1 MKFDWTIGLLALLVY
16 HVFRILCLVFSAW
29 YICHQFNLEL
39 FYWVRS
45 FKPWKSQTGS
55 SPQWDK
61 LSALNIRSFKY
72 NYISATASKSQFS
85 WSLGKSVTNT
95 ASRAKLCAI
104 WTSYDWWILFIYL
117 PPTVLL
123 SKKEDTLKKNCSA
136 RHLSLFSSS
145 SLGLTFASCSIALR
159 LVSFLIRSIP
169 WWKNSQLFPNAFH
182 AIECVEQ
189 GGSLGKRGNRLDN
202 SDPDSSGLVKAPQ
215 TATLGVWE
223 EWFRCCVCVCL
234 KSFKCLAIQPL
245 ITCVVDS
252 IVYLL
257 YTSTCDSVNDRYH
270 LQGLCNTPKKVEAT
284 VVWIVWNTG

>member
-16 HVFRILCLVFSAW
+16 HVFRILCMLFAAW

-39 FYWVRS
+39 VYWVRS

-55 SPQWDK
+55 SPQWNK
-61 LSALNIRSFKY
+61 LSALNIRSFNY

-95 ASRAKLCAI
+95 ASRAKLCTI

-117 PPTVLL
+117 PPPVLL

-189 GGSLGKRGNRLDN
+189 GGSLGKRGNILDN
-202 SDPDSSGLVKAPQ
+202 SDPDGSGLVKAPQ

-223 EWFRCCVCVCL
+223 EWFECCVCVPQVL
-234 KSFKCLAIQPL
+234 QMPSDTGLWSLALLTQ
-245 ITCVVDS
+245 
-252 IVYLL
+252 L
-257 YTSTCDSVNDRYH
+257 YTCCIQVLVTLSMTGTTCRVCAIHQRRWKQ
-270 LQGLCNTPKKVEAT
+270 L
-284 VVWIVWNTG
+284 